1 MGYSRFLSPS
11 LRLVKGMVGC
21 DLCRDMEDYKSSGS
35 SKENWI
41 AFHKAARSAKCKFF
55 DDKIEEI
62 SHTKLRPWDLMSWT
76 KPRKQDAIEAILHKG
91 SPCLTTEDTWNMFQD
106 TFNAA
111 HFRDAYP
118 GRLGPALNPK
128 PKWNWVPFSGKE
140 ITEAVTGCSG

>member
-1 MGYSRFLSPS
+1 MGRSHFLSPG
-11 LRLVKGMVGC
+11 LRLVEGMVGC
-21 DLCRDMEDYKSSGS
+21 DCAAAWKNYKASGS
-35 SKENWI
+35 SRKNWI
-41 AFHKAARSAKCKFF
+41 AFRKTAHSAKHKFF
-55 DDKIEEI
+55 ANKIEEI

-76 KPRKQDAIEAILHKG
+76 KPRKEDAIKDILHKG
-91 SPCLTTEDTWNMFQD
+91 SPCLTTKDTWTAFQD

-111 HFRDAYP
+111 HSRDAYP